1 MLTAKNKTTLQILT
15 IIKALSSF
23 TLFPFPKRPVLSI
36 FKLINCEEDLS
47 VEDLTKKMQNL
58 HEDSQNNY
66 WLFLH
71 L

>member
-1 MLTAKNKTTLQILT
+1 MLIAKNKTTLQILT

-23 TLFPFPKRPVLSI
+23 TLFSFPKRPVLGI
-36 FKLINCEEDLS
+36 FRLINCEEDLS